1 MATLTKRE
9 QECLIRIAAG
19 MGNREIGQELF
30 LSADTVKSH
39 VRGLYRKLGAKDRA
53 NCVWLAVTHGFL
65 EPKLPGRWSWSSHP
79 GGVR

>member
-39 VRGLYRKLGAKDRA
+39 LGQVYRKLGARDRA
-53 NCVWLAVTHGFL
+53 HAVWLAVEAGFL
-65 EPKLPGRWSWSSHP
+65 QPELPGRWSWSSRP
-79 GGVR
+79 GDAA